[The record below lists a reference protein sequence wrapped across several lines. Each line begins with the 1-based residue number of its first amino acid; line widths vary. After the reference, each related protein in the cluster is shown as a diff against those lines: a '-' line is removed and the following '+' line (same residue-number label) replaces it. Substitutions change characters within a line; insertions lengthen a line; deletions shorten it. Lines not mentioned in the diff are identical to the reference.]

1 MLIILTTCLHLSNQT
16 RKFFGKLPTP
26 SYIDLLLLPLLKKGN
41 LDPTIPSNYR
51 PISNLSTISKI
62 IERLVHSRITSH
74 VSSSPNFNHFQSAY
88 RKHHSTET
96 TLLRITD
103 SLRNICATGHAAV
116 LVSLDLSAA
125 FDTLDHNILIDILNR
140 HFNISEL
147 ALSWFRSYL
156 TQRSQFVKMDNFSS
170 SLTSLNSGVPQSSVL
185 RPILF
190 SLYKSPMCSIIVQHD
205 LLFHQFA
212 DDITLFTG
220 VSHPD
225 PSPTLFELSSCLS
238 ALNSWF
244 SQSQLKL
251 NPTKSEVM
259 FVGISRLLAKY
270 NLPSVVTLDGT
281 TLPISSKLK
290 ILSVTL
296 DLNLNFAYFIS
307 QINPTS
313 NFHIYAIK
321 QVRKFLPLSTANA
334 LFISLVLSKLD
345 YFNSLLCGQ
354 SNYLLCKLQAPLTN
368 HAVKTVL
375 QADYFS
381 SFSDC
386 LDRLHWL
393 PVSQRCNFKL
403 LWLIA
408 FTLKLEQPDYLLDL
422 LSIRHT
428 RQPLRSLH
436 SGLQLHQP
444 VSSGLFTSRSFS
456 HQAPGLWNSLP
467 SNLRSSP
474 SLMNF
479 CKLLKTHLYHKHP

>member
-1 MLIILTTCLHLSNQT
+1 M
-16 RKFFGKLPTP
+16 
-26 SYIDLLLLPLLKKGN
+26 
-41 LDPTIPSNYR
+41 
-51 PISNLSTISKI
+51 
-62 IERLVHSRITSH
+62 
-74 VSSSPNFNHFQSAY
+74 
-88 RKHHSTET
+88 
-96 TLLRITD
+96 
-103 SLRNICATGHAAV
+103 AV
-116 LVSLDLSAA
+116 LVSLDLSAT

-140 HFNISEL
+140 HFNISDL

-156 TQRSQFVKMDNFSS
+156 SQHSQFVKMGNFSPS
-170 SLTSLNSGVPQSSVL
+170 FTSLNSGVPQSSVL
-185 RPILF
+185 GPILF
-190 SLYKSPMCSIIVQHD
+190 SLYTSPMCSIIVHHD
-205 LLFHQFA
+205 LLFHQFT

-225 PSPTLFELSSCLS
+225 SSPTLLKLSSCLS

-259 FVGISRLLAKY
+259 FVGSSRLLAKY
-270 NLPSVVTLDGT
+270 NLSSVVTLEGT

-290 ILSVTL
+290 ILGVTL
-296 DLNLNFAYFIS
+296 DSNLNFAHFIS
-307 QINPTS
+307 QIIQFS

-321 QVRKFLPLSTANA
+321 QVRKFSPLSTANA
-334 LFISLVLSKLD
+334 LFILLVLSRLD
-345 YFNSLLCGQ
+345 YCNSLLCGQ
-354 SNYLLCKLQAPLTN
+354 PNYLLCKLQALQN
-368 HAVKTVL
+368 HATKTDL

-381 SFSDC
+381 FSSDY

-393 PVSQRCNFKL
+393 PVSQRCKFKL

-408 FTLKLEQPDYLLDL
+408 CTLKLEQPAYLLDL

-436 SGLQLHQP
+436 SGFQLHQP

-456 HQAPGLWNSLP
+456 HQAPRLWNSLLF
-467 SNLRSSP
+467 NLRLSP

-479 CKLLKTHLYHKHP
+479 RKLLKIHLYHKHSQS